1 MLLFI
6 FLDGL
11 GLGPDAPTNPF
22 SSIDLPGFEQ
32 LVRARLLQGV
42 RIDRPDHWVSAI
54 DAGLGVAGLP
64 QSATGQ
70 TALFTGVNAS
80 QLEGMHISAF
90 PTEALRETLA
100 QHSLLKQAQEAGF
113 KVTFANAYSP
123 QYWQSVYQR
132 RNRHSAT
139 TRATMAAGLRFRD
152 FDDLG
157 RGEAV
162 YWDIT
167 HEIARARHAPEL
179 PYVLA
184 QEAGRRLAALTAS
197 HDLVLYENF
206 LPDLTGH
213 RRLDWTPAETLRRID
228 DMLLGVLRHLPA
240 QATLLITSDH
250 GNLEDTSTRGH
261 TYNPVPLIVKGS
273 GAVYF
278 RDVHDLTGVTPA
290 ILACL
295 RAADHRFDP

>member
-6 FLDGL
+6 FLDGI
-11 GLGPDAPTNPF
+11 GLGPDDPTNPF
-22 SSIDLPGFEQ
+22 STTDLPGFKQ
-32 LVRARLLQGV
+32 LAGDRLLQGV
-42 RIDRPDHWVSAI
+42 KMDQPDYRVSAI
-54 DAGLGVAGLP
+54 DAGLGIEGLP

-70 TALFTGVNAS
+70 TALFTGVNAP

-90 PTEALRETLA
+90 PTKALRDTIA

-113 KVTFANAYSP
+113 KVTFANAYSSH
-123 QYWQSVYQR
+123 YWQSVYQR

-139 TRATMAAGLRFRD
+139 TWTTMAAGLRFRD
-152 FDDLG
+152 FDDLS

-167 HEIARARHAPEL
+167 HEIARDHHAPEL
-179 PYVLA
+179 PYVEA

-228 DMLLGVLRHLPA
+228 DMLIGLIRHLPE

-261 TYNPVPLIVKGS
+261 TYNPVPLIAKGP
-273 GAVYF
+273 GASF
-278 RDVHDLTGVTPA
+278 FGSVHDLTGITPA
-290 ILACL
+290 ILDYL
-295 RAADHRFDP
+295 HAANHNLEP